1 MQPALSSGVV
11 DCAITG
17 ALSGYKAK
25 WHEAANYISP
35 MPITFGLAAQMANL
49 DWWNGLDAG
58 VQTFLADGLHALED
72 DIFALAATETETG
85 IACNTDGP
93 CPEGEPAG
101 MTLVPVTEADDA
113 LRRDALTAVILPAF
127 GERCGADCVVTWN
140 DTIGASM
147 GIAIE

>member
-1 MQPALSSGVV
+1 
-11 DCAITG
+11 
-17 ALSGYKAK
+17 
-25 WHEAANYISP
+25 

-49 DWWNGLDAG
+49 DWWTGLDPQ
-58 VQTFLADGLHALED
+58 VQTILSDGLRALED

-113 LRRDALTAVILPAF
+113 LRRDALTSVILPAF
-127 GERCGADCVVTWN
+127 AERCGAGCAATWN
-140 DTIGASM
+140 ETIGATM
-147 GIAIE
+147 GLAID